1 MKTKFILR
9 AGKVV
14 VCNKAAVSAMT
25 VDVEVTE
32 ETLAGA
38 LYSQD
43 LLNIVHQVV
52 VVHMNTPKG
61 YVDVTDVLGEFNG
74 SIERFIY
81 K

>member
-14 VCNKAAVSAMT
+14 VSGVSSAMT
-25 VDVEVTE
+25 VDVEVAE

-52 VVHMNTPKG
+52 VVHMNTSKG